1 MQRRPVTREAEKKKT
16 KKVFWIVLLL
26 LLAVGATAWAMR
38 TTEDP
43 QLTKVKAMRAE
54 IENENLTREQRR
66 EMFTKMRPEIE
77 KLTEEQREGLFA
89 DRRREWEARER
100 KDLKEF
106 FAMSAAE
113 QTAELD
119 KRIDR
124 MLQWEKDRGNR
135 GGRGGG
141 GFGGGGFGGG
151 GGRGQSFG
159 RDANGNVGASA
170 RDRGRI
176 DRSDPETR
184 AQRDEQRRM
193 MSERM
198 RQRGIPPRG

>member
-1 MQRRPVTREAEKKKT
+1 MQRRAASREPEKKSS
-16 KKVFWIVLLL
+16 KKVIWIVLLL
-26 LLAVGATAWAMR
+26 LVGLGATAWAMR

-43 QLTKVKAMRAE
+43 QLAKVKAMRAE
-54 IENENLTREQRR
+54 IENENLSREQRR
-66 EMFTKMRPEIE
+66 ELFEKIRPEFE
-77 KLTEEQREGLFA
+77 KLTEEQREGLFSE
-89 DRRREWEARER
+89 RRRQWEARER
-100 KDLKEF
+100 KELKEF
-106 FAMSAAE
+106 FAMTPAQ

-124 MLQWEKDRGNR
+124 FQQWEKERGNRQGGDRGGR

-141 GFGGGGFGGG
+141 GGT
-151 GGRGQSFG
+151 RPQSFG

-170 RDRGRI
+170 RDRGRL

-193 MSERM
+193 MSDRM
-198 RQRGIPPRG
+198 RQRGITPRG